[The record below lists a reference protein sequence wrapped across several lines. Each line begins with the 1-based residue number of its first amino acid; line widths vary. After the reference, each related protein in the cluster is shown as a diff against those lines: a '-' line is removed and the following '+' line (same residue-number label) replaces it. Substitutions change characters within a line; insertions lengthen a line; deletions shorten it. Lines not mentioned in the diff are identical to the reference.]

1 MRTYKEL
8 FLCIPVLALL
18 CLLFTAAAPR
28 KDAKQALCAD
38 NLRQILKLMQN
49 YADTHGVMPPVWTQ
63 QKPLWRFW
71 ESYID
76 PYYSSRTFA
85 ACPSDVRN
93 AHMYTEVEDPLVP
106 QLRCTSASSYGMN
119 EFMHTYNSKTRRAT
133 MHNFANPEKLIIFGD
148 SKTPYLQPVQ
158 NPGAKRHSNRYH
170 FITAAGNIR
179 LYTDKDLGTR
189 KPNGHFNVNTEL
201 WSPWR
206 AKKK

>member
-8 FLCIPVLALL
+8 LLCIPVLAMLL
-18 CLLFTAAAPR
+18 FLFTAAAPR

-38 NLRQILKLMQN
+38 NLRKILNLMQS
-49 YADTHGVMPPVWTQ
+49 YADTHGVMPPVWVQ
-63 QKPLWRFW
+63 EKPLWRFW
-71 ESYID
+71 HNFLD
-76 PYYSSRTFA
+76 PYFNSRTFA

-93 AHMYTEVEDPLVP
+93 AHMYAEAEDPLVP
-106 QLRCTSASSYGMN
+106 QLRCCSASSYGMN
-119 EFMHTYNSKTRRAT
+119 EFMHTYNNKRRAT
-133 MHNFANPEKLIIFGD
+133 MNNFQNPEKLIIFGD

-189 KPNGHFNVNTEL
+189 KPNGHFNVNETL
-201 WSPWR
+201 WSPWKVN
-206 AKKK
+206 KK